1 MGLGRAGPLA
11 DRERTGSLALVCR
24 GLDRPGLLHE
34 VTGVVVRHA
43 GNITS
48 VAIAE
53 RDVSAAI
60 HLEIELLEDSADAR
74 ESLLADLRG
83 LASLEGVELVP
94 TMLEVFGK
102 RLIVIGGGAQ
112 VGQVALG
119 AVSEADRHNI
129 RGEKISIDTIPV
141 VGERNIADAVRAVGH
156 LPRAVGIVL
165 AGSLMGG
172 EITRAVGEVRAR
184 GIFVISLNMPGS
196 AAAAAD
202 LIVTDPVQAGVM
214 AVMAIAKTAS
224 FDIARQRGRSY

>member
-1 MGLGRAGPLA
+1 MSDPLA
-11 DRERTGSLALVCR
+11 LLCR
-24 GLDRPGLLHE
+24 GPDRPGVLHE
-34 VTGVVVRHA
+34 VTGVVARHG

-53 RDVSAAI
+53 RDVNAAI
-60 HLEIELLEDSADAR
+60 HLEIELAEDGPDAR
-74 ESLLADLRG
+74 ERLVADLRALAG
-83 LASLEGVELVP
+83 LENVEVVP

-141 VGERNIADAVRAVGH
+141 VGERNIADAVRAVGR

-172 EITRAVGEVRAR
+172 DISTAVAEVRAR